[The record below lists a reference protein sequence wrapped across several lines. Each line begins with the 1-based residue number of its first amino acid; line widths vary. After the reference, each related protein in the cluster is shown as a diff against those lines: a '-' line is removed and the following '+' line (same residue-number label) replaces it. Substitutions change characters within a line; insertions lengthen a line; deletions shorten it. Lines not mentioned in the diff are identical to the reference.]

1 MERHIT
7 KTIVIIKVANLH
19 EGYSSQKSNENS
31 TNNLPDARE
40 NASFQVAIG
49 FSLNL
54 IGRESGASFLS
65 RRSFGIALVLDYLAV
80 RLIQKTRATFST
92 SQIQS

>member
-31 TNNLPDARE
+31 TNYLPDARE

-49 FSLNL
+49 LSFKSDWSRKWREFS
-54 IGRESGASFLS
+54 E
-65 RRSFGIALVLDYLAV
+65 
-80 RLIQKTRATFST
+80 
-92 SQIQS
+92 